1 MVMIY
6 WVTNLSAT
14 GDAPWNG
21 SSTMRI
27 SAVGGSCSQERDEER
42 RNIIRKLLAEEEAKE
57 IPASPHQRNDSK
69 PIGNK

>member
-1 MVMIY
+1 
-6 WVTNLSAT
+6 LLAE
-14 GDAPWNG
+14 
-21 SSTMRI
+21 
-27 SAVGGSCSQERDEER
+27 ERDEER